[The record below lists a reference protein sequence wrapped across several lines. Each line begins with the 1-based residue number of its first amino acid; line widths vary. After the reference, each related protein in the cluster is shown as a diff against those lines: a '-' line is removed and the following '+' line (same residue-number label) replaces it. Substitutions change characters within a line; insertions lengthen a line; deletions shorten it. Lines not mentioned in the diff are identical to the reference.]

1 MTNPQ
6 GEALEDALDRCSLT
20 CINDGSTTRTAT
32 RPGDSDSVIDLAIST
47 LRIAQYC
54 KWQTLG
60 PHGNDHFP
68 CTIYVRKSKLNQK
81 VKRKRAFQYE
91 CKEDNPVD
99 NLRKKKQGKPVTLT
113 KERRDQPPWFT
124 TEIEELW
131 RTKKKA
137 CKLAQRYRENLQL
150 KEEARQASS
159 EFEEAA
165 NKAKELK
172 YEEFSQS
179 VSQDRT
185 LYKFWRF
192 YGAMNNSKKAN
203 DVPDFRNEEDVWM
216 RTPEEKGKAFL
227 ERYLKQTD
235 QKNEQARR
243 DLMSRMETYFEDQN
257 VPS

>member
-1 MTNPQ
+1 MT
-6 GEALEDALDRCSLT
+6 
-20 CINDGSTTRTAT
+20 
-32 RPGDSDSVIDLAIST
+32 LA
-47 LRIAQYC
+47 
-54 KWQTLG
+54 
-60 PHGNDHFP
+60 
-68 CTIYVRKSKLNQK
+68 
-81 VKRKRAFQYE
+81 
-91 CKEDNPVD
+91 
-99 NLRKKKQGKPVTLT
+99 

-137 CKLAQRYRENLQL
+137 CKLAQRYREDLQL

-203 DVPDFRNEEDVWM
+203 DVPDFRNE
-216 RTPEEKGKAFL
+216 
-227 ERYLKQTD
+227 
-235 QKNEQARR
+235 
-243 DLMSRMETYFEDQN
+243 
-257 VPS
+257 